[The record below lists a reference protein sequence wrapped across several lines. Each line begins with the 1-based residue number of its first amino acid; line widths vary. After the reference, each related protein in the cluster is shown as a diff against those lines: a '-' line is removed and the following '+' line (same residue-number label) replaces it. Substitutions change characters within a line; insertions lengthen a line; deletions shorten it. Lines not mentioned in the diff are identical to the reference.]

1 MFVFSLKLNKLL
13 FLIILL
19 IIKKINFNF
28 RYKSKYSAAQNKK
41 MIKFLF
47 IIYILVESINAGCY
61 MEHNTKSCR
70 TKLRNL
76 YDFGPAAG
84 DQR

>member
-1 MFVFSLKLNKLL
+1 MNHL
-13 FLIILL
+13 
-19 IIKKINFNF
+19 
-28 RYKSKYSAAQNKK
+28 
-41 MIKFLF
+41 LF

-84 DQR
+84 DQSLLKTDDHFVLVQTPGVFKFYDRYYSAFFLSSNGAIELK